1 MPKTVYTTGDIPTAA
16 NFNAFT
22 QEANAA
28 ITGGTIDSAAITNG
42 TLADAVITGG
52 TIEGTPVGEAT
63 PALVGATYAIFPKTS
78 GNGIKVDTSTPTYP
92 WADLT
97 SAFHTRTSGGSTP
110 TFGSYNGT
118 SIYSYFF
125 STSNL
130 QELFVELH
138 MPHDYVAGT
147 EIFIHT
153 HWSQTTVDSGGTA
166 GVPGVIKLYWDCLYA
181 KGHQQQAFP
190 AAVTTVSQVQTAS
203 AIVRTHMIA
212 EVQLS
217 TSGAIGGNGLE
228 PDGVLLLRCYRNP
241 ADAAD
246 TLNVAP
252 YMHFC
257 DLHYQSTGI
266 GTKAK
271 APNFYV

>member
-1 MPKTVYTTGDIPTAA
+1 MPKTVFSTGDVPTATQ
-16 NFNAFT
+16 FNAFT

-28 ITGGTIDSAAITNG
+28 ITGGTVDGATVGVTN
-42 TLADAVITGG
+42 
-52 TIEGTPVGEAT
+52 

-78 GNGIKVDTSTPTYP
+78 GNGIKVDTTTPTYP
-92 WADLT
+92 WVDLT
-97 SAFHTRTSGGSTP
+97 SAFHTRTTGGATP

-118 SIYSYFF
+118 SIYAYFL
-125 STSNL
+125 SATVL
-130 QELFVELH
+130 QELFIELH
-138 MPHDYVAGT
+138 IPHDYAAGT
-147 EIFIHT
+147 DIFVHT
-153 HWSQTTVDSGGTA
+153 HWSQTTADTGGTA
-166 GVPGVIKLYWDCLYA
+166 GAPGNIKLYWDCLYA

-203 AIVRTHMIA
+203 ATVRQHMIA

-217 TSGAIGGNGLE
+217 TAGAIGGNALE
-228 PDGVLLLRCYRNP
+228 VDGILLLRCYRDP
-241 ADAAD
+241 TDVAD
-246 TLNVAP
+246 TLNQVP

-257 DLHYQSTGI
+257 DIHYQSTGI